1 MMGNVEPQLYSVEQV
16 ASLLDL
22 HVKTVRGYVRDG
34 KLKAVRIGKQYRISR
49 EDLEAFTGGP
59 VPGSPRET
67 AARHRHAE
75 ATTVVQIDAVDFDTM
90 SRVTGSLSA
99 SAQGRDHTGQ
109 PLPLRVQTAYD
120 EERASLKV
128 VILGGLE
135 DTAALLNLTS
145 HLLERN
151 R

>member
-1 MMGNVEPQLYSVEQV
+1 MGNMESQLYSVEQV

-59 VPGSPRET
+59 VPGTPRET

-109 PLPLRVQTAYD
+109 PLRVQTAYD

-145 HLLERN
+145 HLLERH